1 MENLKPKVL
10 IVEDENITAL
20 DLKKNLEMYVN
31 VEVEI
36 SNNGLDAIMKTEREK
51 PDLILMD
58 IMLKGR
64 LNGID
69 VADIIS
75 KKRDIPIIFI
85 SAFTDDETILN
96 AHNTK
101 PYAFLGKPF
110 DESEL
115 HKTINDALS
124 KYKVEYHQNN

>member
-10 IVEDENITAL
+10 IVEDESITAL
-20 DLKKNLEMYVN
+20 DLKKNLEAYDN
-31 VEVEI
+31 VEVDV
-36 SNNGLDAIMKTEREK
+36 SNNGLDAIMKVEEEK

-75 KKRDIPIIFI
+75 KKRDVPIIYI
-85 SAFTDDETILN
+85 SAYTDDETVLN
-96 AHNTK
+96 AHTTK
-101 PYAFLGKPF
+101 PFAFLGKPF
-110 DESEL
+110 DESKL
-115 HKTINDALS
+115 HQTINNALS
-124 KYKVEYHQNN
+124 KYKVEYHQKV

>member
-1 MENLKPKVL
+1 MVSFKPKIL
-10 IVEDENITAL
+10 IVEDESITAL
-20 DLKKNLEMYVN
+20 DLKKNLEVYENFDVI
-31 VEVEI
+31 V
-36 SNNGLDAIMKTEREK
+36 SNNGLDAILKVEEEK

-75 KKRDIPIIFI
+75 KKREVPIIYI
-85 SAFTDDETILN
+85 SAYTDDETILN

-101 PYAFLGKPF
+101 PFAFLGKPF
-110 DESEL
+110 NDDQL
-115 HKTINDALS
+115 HETINQALS
-124 KYKVEYHQNN
+124 KYKMEYHL